1 MQPKSISSRSLE
13 DEIGKADQHIIIGGS
28 FSFNKTLAT
37 QVDLQ
42 ADFKYITRSLLH
54 PSTYYTLIMSG
65 NVVNT
70 TAAVRPSDAQF
81 MGNSPA
87 PPTNMPKKKKLSYCV
102 GIISVLVI
110 IAGAAALSFG
120 LFTETSTQTAGQ
132 SIHQLDTDTELL
144 LGGDEKTTLH
154 EEETALSS
162 HLRRGTIVNNR
173 GLDECNCELIRHRRT
188 LLEEGLA
195 EEEQDSIDVKGC
207 DCSEENLEVED
218 VSYIVVI

>member
-1 MQPKSISSRSLE
+1 
-13 DEIGKADQHIIIGGS
+13 
-28 FSFNKTLAT
+28 
-37 QVDLQ
+37 
-42 ADFKYITRSLLH
+42 
-54 PSTYYTLIMSG
+54 MSG

-87 PPTNMPKKKKLSYCV
+87 PPTNMSKKKKLSYCV

-110 IAGAAALSFG
+110 IALSFG

-132 SIHQLDTDTELL
+132 SIHQLGTDTELL

-162 HLRRGTIVNNR
+162 HLRRGTIVNR
-173 GLDECNCELIRHRRT
+173 GLDECNCELIRRRRRR

-195 EEEQDSIDVKGC
+195 EEEQDGMMMSMDLVVANYDDEGC
-207 DCSEENLEVED
+207 DFSEEVNHEIEKVGYLCHLIH
-218 VSYIVVI
+218 SLLI